1 MTLTWAGALWWLWA
15 PLRFVLAPWLRL
27 GLFVVQAAMFL
38 VASGLLFGLALWG
51 STAPLTD
58 TALLVLC
65 GAIGVLA
72 REARW
77 RV

>member
-1 MTLTWAGALWWLWA
+1 MTLSWSDPLCWLWA

-27 GLFVVQAAMFL
+27 VLFVVQAAMFL
-38 VASGLLFGLALWG
+38 VASGLLFDLALWG

-77 RV
+77 RL